1 MANQRKNI
9 LQLDCK
15 EAKNFFL
22 EERSYCNF
30 DLPPYINFEPL
41 LKAIDEKIEN
51 KPNLTFESTGGA
63 ESKNF
68 DNVNYKLF
76 NNKNGRYDWR
86 PFELINPFIYVYLVR
101 EITKQEN
108 WDFIQ
113 NNFKKLN
120 KNNFIK
126 CHSIPIKSQTNRLNK
141 AEQILEWWEKIEQ
154 ESIKYSLEFDYLF
167 DTDITNFYPS
177 IYTHSIAW
185 ALHTKKVAKENRGHN
200 DDLLGN
206 KIDEY
211 IRNMCYGQTNG
222 IPQGS
227 NLMDFIAEIV
237 LVYIDSLLSKILREN
252 KIDKKDFR
260 IIRYRDDCKIFV
272 NNPQI
277 ADFILKNLSE
287 ILAKTGLKLNP
298 NKTTASQNIIQGSIK
313 KDKIE
318 WLFVESSLRGQT
330 TLQKQLIIFHRFA
343 LEHQNSGT
351 LNKVLQILLS
361 DLHKSK
367 QKDKKVATNKLFK
380 TRLGKDTYVLIAI
393 LVDIASLNPKIY
405 PIIMSILGFLFD
417 KVKSKRAIDNTIQR
431 LKRIN
436 NNAYMQIWLQRAV
449 IKLNIS
455 SENFFDEQ
463 ICKEVD
469 YINSLPKNK
478 KHQVELW
485 NVNWLSCNE
494 LKNLIKKYPIIDK
507 SKIDN
512 LEKYTKPDE
521 INLFEYNKIS

>member
-9 LQLDCK
+9 LQLNCK

-41 LKAIDEKIEN
+41 LKAIDDKIEN
-51 KPNLTFESTGGA
+51 EQNIAFKVIGGTK
-63 ESKNF
+63 SKNF

-113 NNFKKLN
+113 SNFKKLN

-126 CHSIPIKSQTNRLNK
+126 CHSIPIKSQTNRSNK

-185 ALHTKKVAKENRGHN
+185 ALHTKEKAKENRGHN

-211 IRNMCYGQTNG
+211 IRSMCYGQTNG

-227 NLMDFIAEIV
+227 SLMDFIAEIV
-237 LVYIDSLLSKILREN
+237 LIYIDNILSKILRKN
-252 KIDKKDFR
+252 KINRKDFK
-260 IIRYRDDCKIFV
+260 IIRYRDDYKIFV

-298 NKTTASQNIIQGSIK
+298 NKTTASQSIIQGSIK

-318 WLFVESSLRGQT
+318 WLFIESSLMGQS
-330 TLQKQLIIFHRFA
+330 TLQKQLVIFHKFA
-343 LEHQNSGT
+343 LENQNSGT

-361 DLHKSK
+361 DL
-367 QKDKKVATNKLFK
+367 QKDKKIATNKLFK
-380 TRLGKDTYVLIAI
+380 TQLGKDTYVLIAI
-393 LVDIASLNPKIY
+393 LVDIALLNPKIY
-405 PIIMSILGFLFD
+405 PVAMSILGFLFD
-417 KVKSKRAIDNTIQR
+417 KIASKGKKFIENAIQR
-431 LKRIN
+431 LKKIN
-436 NNAYMQIWLQRAV
+436 NNAYMQIWLQRAI
-449 IKLNIS
+449 IKLDIP
-455 SENFFDEQ
+455 SENFF
-463 ICKEVD
+463 
-469 YINSLPKNK
+469 
-478 KHQVELW
+478 
-485 NVNWLSCNE
+485 
-494 LKNLIKKYPIIDK
+494 
-507 SKIDN
+507 
-512 LEKYTKPDE
+512 
-521 INLFEYNKIS
+521 